1 MSCDELDFN
10 KRCPVDENA
19 KNAFEPG
26 DVNKF
31 FERVTTDEEFA
42 KYNITIHSRPR
53 RLDDDESVKDGPW
66 LITFENFISNQE
78 ADRLIELGGIEG
90 YKRSSDGE
98 NVSLCHCIAITSA
111 SNFVFVKWALLNLM
125 DLTPVSSFKHT
136 SRSKAVLS

>member
-1 MSCDELDFN
+1 MNLTSEFYSLLFKGYMRINCAPACMSCDELDFN

-66 LITFENFISNQE
+66 LITFEN
-78 ADRLIELGGIEG
+78 G
-90 YKRSSDGE
+90 YSSKSCG
-98 NVSLCHCIAITSA
+98 LH
-111 SNFVFVKWALLNLM
+111 F
-125 DLTPVSSFKHT
+125 
-136 SRSKAVLS
+136 